1 MSGKANVKVTIHAE
15 YLKELD
21 EAAQRALEQT
31 AEMVHGEVEQAQ
43 VIPYGNNI
51 VNKDGSEIH
60 HGGHLQ
66 GDSTFVDSSDL
77 ANGHVDLV
85 SSTPYARRLYY
96 HPEYRFNR
104 ENNVNAGAGWFDDW
118 AEGGA
123 NQNFAE
129 ETFAAIFKR
138 EAGL

>member
-21 EAAQRALEQT
+21 EAAQRALVQT
-31 AEMVHGEVEQAQ
+31 AEAVHTEVVQAQ
-43 VIPYGNNI
+43 VMPF
-51 VNKDGSEIH
+51 KE
-60 HGGHLQ
+60 GHLQ
-66 GDSTFVDSSDL
+66 NDATFVDSSE
-77 ANGHVDLV
+77 AGSGHVDLV

-96 HPEYRFNR
+96 HPEYRFDKK
-104 ENNVNAGAGWFDDW
+104 ENPNAGAGWFDDW

-129 ETFAAIFKR
+129 ETFAALFKR

>member
-1 MSGKANVKVTIHAE
+1 MSKKSGVKVTIHAE

-21 EAAQRALEQT
+21 EAAKRALEQT
-31 AEMVHGEVEQAQ
+31 AEAVHTEVVQAQ
-43 VIPYGNNI
+43 VIPFA
-51 VNKDGSEIH
+51 E
-60 HGGHLQ
+60 GHLQ
-66 GDSTFVDSSDL
+66 NDSTFVDSSDL
-77 ANGHVDLV
+77 ANGHVDLA

-96 HPEYRFNR
+96 HPEYRFSK

-123 NQNFAE
+123 NESFAG
-129 ETFAAIFKR
+129 ETFAALFRR

>member
-1 MSGKANVKVTIHAE
+1 MSGKANVKVTIYAE

-21 EAAQRALEQT
+21 EAAKRALEQT
-31 AEMVHGEVEQAQ
+31 AEAVHTEVVQAQ
-43 VIPYGNNI
+43 VMPFG
-51 VNKDGSEIH
+51 E
-60 HGGHLQ
+60 GHLQ
-66 GDSTFVDSSDL
+66 NDATFVDSSE
-77 ANGHVDLV
+77 AGKGHVDLV

-96 HPEYRFNR
+96 HPEYRFDKT
-104 ENNVNAGAGWFDDW
+104 ENANAGAGWFNDW

-123 NQNFAE
+123 NQSFAR